1 MQWAVSESE
10 IILLSKYQMK
20 YHIISLMSDSRIQ
33 YPYIILQTGN
43 KNMKTNQVEVVVLI
57 LCRILITNLQGNV

>member
-1 MQWAVSESE
+1 
-10 IILLSKYQMK
+10 
-20 YHIISLMSDSRIQ
+20 MSDSRIQ